1 MSKKSTKKA
10 GIRKDDILQA
20 VVVMDSFNENFMPAC
35 SCIATLPVVNKK
47 LIDYSLEWLNLSGV
61 GEVILFCSSN
71 VNEIKKHV
79 NSKTHLNID
88 VKILI
93 SEDCCSL
100 GDVMRALDKYAVIR
114 STFILLTVD
123 VIGNINFTSAL
134 KKYKSIEDKDKGVSM
149 MILCKPIGRQ
159 RKDLENKTVIVS
171 NSDNRIISYQVQD
184 SKNIDIPM
192 DILLENDYIDL
203 KNNLLQVGVAICSV
217 AVPPLFSDNF
227 DFQSLDDFI
236 RGLLVSEEIMQGTVY
251 YDTVKDN
258 EYLNKITNWPMY
270 QIVSQDIVRRWT
282 YPMVPDISEKYIY
295 GKNSIYLKNVT
306 ICKNCKLISDVVIG
320 DKTKLNQ
327 NVYVD
332 HSVIGDNCTIG
343 ENVHIENSYIFS
355 NVTIE
360 KNSVIK
366 HSVIGE
372 NCHIKE
378 NCTLSE
384 NCILG
389 PDVILGEN
397 NQLNKILLVSAEASN
412 RKSSISENG
421 SNYKHSNNDY
431 SDSEDEE
438 PPPRLVTERN
448 LQSENDESLSESSF
462 GSSDDDQHERILEED
477 EDIFFNEVVDSLTRG
492 LEDKL
497 KCENLILEI
506 NSSRYAY
513 NIAVRDVNMNLVRAM
528 LQIES
533 SKIDSTNTK
542 QLLQY
547 TNSKL
552 NYFMPL
558 IENYIKSSDA
568 QKDCLSAIEIHATNY
583 NATRTEE
590 EYEALLKIVPKIL
603 HFFYD
608 KNVIEEN
615 EICSWH
621 KRIETREL
629 KDALTPF
636 ITWLQEADEESDD
649 SSD

>member
-1 MSKKSTKKA
+1 MSKKATKKP
-10 GIRKDDILQA
+10 GIQKDDILQA
-20 VVVMDSFNENFMPAC
+20 VVVMDSYNKNFMPAC
-35 SCIATLPVVNKK
+35 SCVATLPVVNRK
-47 LIDYSLEWLNLSGV
+47 LLDYSLEWLNSSSV

-71 VNEIKKHV
+71 VTEIKKHV
-79 NSKTHLNID
+79 NSKTHLNIH

-123 VIGNINFTSAL
+123 VIGNVNFTSAL
-134 KKYKSIEDKDKGVSM
+134 KKFKSIQDKDKGASM
-149 MILCKPIGRQ
+149 MILCKPVGKQ
-159 RKDLENKTVIVS
+159 RKDLENNTVIVS
-171 NSDNRIISYQVQD
+171 NSENRIISYQVQE

-192 DILLENDYIDL
+192 DILLEHDYIDL
-203 KNNLLQVGVAICSV
+203 RNDLLQVGVAICSV

-236 RGLLVSEEIMQGTVY
+236 RGLLVSEEVMQGTVY
-251 YDTVKDN
+251 YDTVKEN

-270 QIVSQDIVRRWT
+270 QIVSQDIIRRWT
-282 YPMVPDISEKYIY
+282 FPMVPDISEKYIY
-295 GKNSIYLKNVT
+295 GKNSVYLKNVT

-320 DKTKLNQ
+320 NKTKLKE

-332 HSVIGDNCTIG
+332 HSVIGDDCIIG
-343 ENVHIENSYIFS
+343 ENVHIENSYIFN
-355 NVTIE
+355 NVIIE

-372 NCHIKE
+372 NCLIKE
-378 NCTLSE
+378 NCKLSE

-389 PDVILGEN
+389 PGVILGQN
-397 NQLNKILLVSAEASN
+397 NELSKIFLASVEGSN
-412 RKSSISENG
+412 RKSSVSENG
-421 SNYKHSNNDY
+421 SNYKHSMFDN

-438 PPPRLVTERN
+438 PPPCLITERN
-448 LQSENDESLSESSF
+448 LQSENDDSLSESSF
-462 GSSDDDQHERILEED
+462 GSSADDHHERVMEED
-477 EDIFFNEVVDSLTRG
+477 EDIFLNEVVDSLTRG
-492 LEDKL
+492 FEDKL

-513 NIAVRDVNMNLVRAM
+513 NIAVNDVNTNLIRAM

-533 SKIDSTNTK
+533 SAVDSSNSL
-542 QLLQY
+542 QFLQY
-547 TNSKL
+547 TLSKL
-552 NYFMPL
+552 NHFMPL
-558 IENYIKSSDA
+558 IENYIKTNDA
-568 QKDCLSAIEIHATNY
+568 QQDCLSAIEHYVNY
-583 NATRTEE
+583 HNATKSEE
-590 EYEALLKIVPKIL
+590 EYKTLLKILPKIL

-608 KNVIEEN
+608 KNIIEEH

-621 KRIETREL
+621 KKIEIHETQE
-629 KDALTPF
+629 ALTSF
-636 ITWLQEADEESDD
+636 ITWLQEADEESDE